1 VSSPPPYQRPTYEV
15 ARHGA
20 RTAAVPPDS
29 DVGPDDEPVAP
40 EIRRR
45 ALVVR
50 AVIAVLAL
58 VAIGVAALLGGF
70 DQVAD
75 SSSTTVPAA
84 AVDEE
89 INTGPW
95 LITIESAQIGHRLR
109 EYGPP
114 DDGDLVLQINTKIT
128 VVDDHTRPIL
138 DAISLDPTTR
148 GVKDQESTTR
158 YLHDN
163 TLALEAQ
170 PGLPVRVAYLW
181 IIAKGT
187 AVPRAVTV
195 VVHGYTR
202 RYMNFR
208 FLGKTIE
215 KESPQA
221 TVTVPLLDRTAT
233 T

>member
-1 VSSPPPYQRPTYEV
+1 M
-15 ARHGA
+15 
-20 RTAAVPPDS
+20 S
-29 DVGPDDEPVAP
+29 DAEPGRDHDEPVAP
-40 EIRRR
+40 EIRRG

-50 AVIAVLAL
+50 VVVALIAL
-58 VAIGVAALLGGF
+58 VAIAVTALLGGF
-70 DQVAD
+70 DQVA
-75 SSSTTVPAA
+75 SAQPTTVPAA
-84 AVDEE
+84 RVDDVV
-89 INTGPW
+89 NGGPW
-95 LITIESAQIGHRLR
+95 LISIESAQIGHDLR
-109 EYGPP
+109 DYRPP
-114 DDGDLVLQINTKIT
+114 DDGDLILQVNARIT
-128 VVDDHTRPIL
+128 VIDDHTRAIL
-138 DAISLDPTTR
+138 DAISLDGKTP
-148 GVKDQESTTR
+148 GVTEQDSTIR
-158 YLHDN
+158 FLHDN

-181 IIAKGT
+181 VIAKGT
-187 AVPRAVTV
+187 AIPKDVTV